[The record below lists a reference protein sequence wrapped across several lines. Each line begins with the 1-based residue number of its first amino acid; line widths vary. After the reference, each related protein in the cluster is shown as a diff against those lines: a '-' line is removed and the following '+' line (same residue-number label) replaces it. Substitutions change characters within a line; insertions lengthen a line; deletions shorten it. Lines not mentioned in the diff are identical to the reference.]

1 MKNIIQAL
9 AFMLIGAALY
19 YFIAPQFEKP
29 RPREQYLLAPQV
41 FLNALEA
48 QTNANL
54 DSLQKSVES
63 IALKLSQ
70 PKANYAL
77 LAKELNTQSTK
88 TRDAIAQNSR
98 VRETNQTAL
107 DILRGPGPGGVPT
120 PPPPPPPCLG
130 CGEFRIN
137 WRNPLVI
144 YSRTPIK
151 VSVLDKD
158 GKEIASSLPG
168 SASQQAIGSNIKISF
183 NLPESAIGNAT
194 LQLEDENL
202 KNVAKLGM
210 SIQQ

>member
-19 YFIAPQFEKP
+19 YFIAPQIEKP

-98 VRETNQTAL
+98 VRETNQAAL

-151 VSVLDKD
+151 VSILDKD

-168 SASQQAIGSNIKISF
+168 SASQQAFGSNIKISF

>member
-9 AFMLIGAALY
+9 AFMLIGAVLY
-19 YFIAPQFEKP
+19 FLIAPQFEKN
-29 RPREQYLLAPQV
+29 RPQEQYLLAPQV
-41 FLNALEA
+41 FLNALEV

-98 VRETNQTAL
+98 VRESNQTAL
-107 DILRGPGPGGVPT
+107 DILRGPGGVPT

-137 WRNPLVI
+137 WRRPFVI

-151 VSVLDKD
+151 VSILDKD
-158 GKEIASSLPG
+158 GKQIASSLPG
-168 SASQQAIGSNIKISF
+168 SASQQAIGSNFKISF
-183 NLPESAIGNAT
+183 NLPESSIGNAT

>member
-9 AFMLIGAALY
+9 VFMLIGAALY
-19 YFIAPQFEKP
+19 YFIAPQIEKP

-98 VRETNQTAL
+98 VRESNQTAL

-120 PPPPPPPCLG
+120 PPPPPPPCSG

-137 WRNPLVI
+137 WRRPVVI

-151 VSVLDKD
+151 AFVFDKD